1 MVLNLEPNLEV
12 PGMTMFNVEDAG
24 VVTEDGFEPF
34 IDLTTDLDAL
44 ARV

>member
-1 MVLNLEPNLEV
+1 MNIEPNLEI

-24 VVTEDGFEPF
+24 VVTKDGFDPF
-34 IDLTTDLDAL
+34 IDLSTDLDAL